1 MESADPEFTRAM
13 ALICW
18 VVENRDEEDAEIFKR
33 EAEALLERGLDVIGQ

>member
-18 VVENRDEEDAEIFKR
+18 VVENRDRPDAEKFRR
-33 EAEALLERGLDVIGQ
+33 EAEALVDRGLDYAE